1 MNYTLFDHAPSI
13 IPDRY
18 VWHLSSVRNR
28 YSILEHGILPYP
40 RIDGLLY
47 VNNQIDN
54 PHNLWPIVFDDSGY
68 YFDWASYD
76 DEEKA
81 SLALMEQKLA
91 SYDYWR
97 VDSNIAGYHGYHIDP
112 NDPVFSGQMFGSTA
126 TDEDYICRREP
137 IPVEALKL
145 FRYQPGT
152 YAGYRQFFTS
162 EKPVLKYEQVD
173 GVVTVGGFDKANP
186 FYLEEV
192 ERVCIIKHIKYNQY
206 GKQNF

>member
-1 MNYTLFDHAPSI
+1 MHYTLFDRTPSI

-28 YSILEHGILPYP
+28 YSIWENGILPHP
-40 RIDGLLY
+40 RKEGLVF

-81 SLALMEQKLA
+81 SLALMEQNLA

-97 VDSNIAGYHGYHIDP
+97 IDSNIAGYHGYRIDP
-112 NDPVFSGQMFGSTA
+112 NEPVLSGQMFGSTA

-137 IPVEALKL
+137 IPVKALKL
-145 FRYQPGT
+145 FRYRPGS
-152 YAGYRQFFTS
+152 YAAYRRFFTA
-162 EKPVLKYEQVD
+162 ETPVLRYEQVD
-173 GVVTVGGFDKANP
+173 GVVTIGGFDKSHP
-186 FYLEEV
+186 FYLEAV
-192 ERVCIIKHIKYNQY
+192 ESVCFNKHIKYNQY
-206 GKQNF
+206 GRENF